1 MIDGSGGYIFRARLL
16 IGTGVAFVS
25 HIVIIYGYNNA
36 ALDHVIAASSSSWL
50 QEHVSDISQR
60 CAEYESL
67 C

>member
-1 MIDGSGGYIFRARLL
+1 V

-25 HIVIIYGYNNA
+25 HIVIIYGCNNT

-60 CAEYESL
+60 CARDESL